1 MSENQ
6 QPLEEQT
13 AAQAEPAAADET
25 VSEQTGEA
33 APSAQAAESLPKAYE
48 DEEDS
53 SFSDD
58 TENAPAET
66 DADDAEAEEEEEDID
81 PADVR
86 IFGMPRVCFH
96 LAAGGVAVGYIV
108 CGLIGL
114 LADKTAGTAIG
125 DLAAKS
131 PGSTVWAIA
140 FAIIGYLIGKQL
152 HKKRLAAKEAALSE
166 QTAESPET

>member
-33 APSAQAAESLPKAYE
+33 APSAQAAESLPEAYE

-58 TENAPAET
+58 TENAPAEA
-66 DADDAEAEEEEEDID
+66 DAADAEEEEDID